1 MRISELKKEIDRVTE
16 KHELIAESL
25 AGSDNPQTKEAYL
38 YNCHIIETLQ
48 AVSARIAGDRI
59 ALDLL

>member
-25 AGSDNPQTKEAYL
+25 AGADNPQIKEL
-38 YNCHIIETLQ
+38 YVYNLHIIETLQ
-48 AVSARIAGDRI
+48 AVSARIEGDRL